1 MPKVFKWDEINGRG
15 TEQDRVE
22 AFLTDTTDTYAILQ
36 LRIFRRPEMSTSC
49 LTMRFAA
56 SNLSRR
62 WTIMK

>member
-36 LRIFRRPEMSTSC
+36 LRDISGDQR
-49 LTMRFAA
+49 
-56 SNLSRR
+56 
-62 WTIMK
+62 

>member
-36 LRIFRRPEMSTSC
+36 LRDIPETRDEDFMSY
-49 LTMRFAA
+49 
-56 SNLSRR
+56 NVV
-62 WTIMK
+62 